1 MLTPE
6 QLDHYPDSLVNLYA
20 QTERDIIADMARRIN
35 TYDYFIPSAEWQYRK
50 LAEMNNVHDD
60 ILKQFAQ
67 QSGKSQDEL
76 LKLMKEAGQQ
86 SISVDDAMYN
96 KAGLAP
102 LPLGQ
107 SAALLAVLDAG
118 LKKTNGLFTNLTKTT
133 ANTATKQFEDALDR
147 AYMQITS
154 GAFDANSAIRT
165 AIKDLAKQGVASIQY
180 PTGHIDHMDVAVRR
194 ATLTGVSQTA
204 LKMQEAR
211 ADEMGC
217 DLVEVTAHAG
227 ARPAH
232 AAWQGGIYSRSGNSS
247 QYENFEYATGYGTGA
262 GLGGWNCKHSWFP
275 YFEGISKPAYTQKEL
290 DEFTAKTKTYNGKK
304 MTEYDASQKQ
314 RYIERQIRAAK
325 REYAGMEAA
334 GLDTVEAASQIS
346 KWQDIQKDFLQQT
359 GLKRQGDREQIPGFG
374 KREAGKVT
382 QAKHGK
388 VLSEA
393 TDKSGV
399 KPDINKKVDDNVRK
413 GRFKKVQFKGI
424 TSNELKL
431 YSQLEIQQMAQQTEA
446 LTRKHLQIDSKWS
459 GNIVFNN
466 EGKYQKAWNCDINLD
481 PTLSPSMILHE
492 QLHARSIS
500 HYDMKTYAQYHKI
513 EEATVQLT
521 TQEISLKEGLSIVE
535 SQYDGLIDTLRE
547 VNKLSGI
554 YSTDYDFAMGLFR
567 VPLPGR
573 LDWLDDKINGKIL
586 LTIEQRAEINR
597 LLEQFY

>member
-67 QSGKSQDEL
+67 QSGKSKEEL

-382 QAKHGK
+382 QANRITTTGGLSGAIKDPVRQGKHA
-388 VLSEA
+388 VSYYEA
-393 TDKSGV
+393 IRKRSD
-399 KPDINKKVDDNVRK
+399 DINKVAQTTGWSKESIKAIKDHVFLK
-413 GRFKKVQFKGI
+413 EHLLSGKMQRFDPDFQQALAWQRLCDGKKVLDTDLVLLKHEYLELTLMGKKGYTYDKAHGI
-424 TSNELKL
+424 ANEYHNWAKL
-431 YSQLEIQQMAQQTEA
+431 
-446 LTRKHLQIDSKWS
+446 
-459 GNIVFNN
+459 
-466 EGKYQKAWNCDINLD
+466 
-481 PTLSPSMILHE
+481 
-492 QLHARSIS
+492 
-500 HYDMKTYAQYHKI
+500 
-513 EEATVQLT
+513 
-521 TQEISLKEGLSIVE
+521 LKEG
-535 SQYDGLIDTLRE
+535 
-547 VNKLSGI
+547 
-554 YSTDYDFAMGLFR
+554 
-567 VPLPGR
+567 
-573 LDWLDDKINGKIL
+573 
-586 LTIEQRAEINR
+586 
-597 LLEQFY
+597 